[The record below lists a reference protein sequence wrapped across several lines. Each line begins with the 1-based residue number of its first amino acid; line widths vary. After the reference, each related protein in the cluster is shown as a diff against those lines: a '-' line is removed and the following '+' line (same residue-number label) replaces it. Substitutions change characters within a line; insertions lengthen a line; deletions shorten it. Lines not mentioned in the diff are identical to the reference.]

1 MPPVDTYQA
10 EYETKFKKE
19 LSYFPECSLFLP
31 PCFYSLS
38 NVYGAPTT
46 GPWVSFKDLKVE
58 KDSSLIPE
66 DLYNKKSP
74 LGPGFKIILMCVYL
88 GPQCPYKL
96 LQPGM

>member
-1 MPPVDTYQA
+1 MLPVDTYQA

-46 GPWVSFKDLKVE
+46 GPWLSFRDLKVE
-58 KDSSLIPE
+58 KTHLLSQRTCIV
-66 DLYNKKSP
+66 KSH
-74 LGPGFKIILMCVYL
+74 LWGLVLRSF
-88 GPQCPYKL
+88 
-96 LQPGM
+96 